1 MVTSYR
7 DKVSCA
13 KLEKQGVVQTLTHRM
28 PSSRADFYELPT
40 TLLRAALKHL
50 STQGK
55 AQIFAGTEAGDG
67 EGVKFV

>member
-1 MVTSYR
+1 MAISYR
-7 DKVSCA
+7 DKVSRA
-13 KLEKQGVVQTLTHRM
+13 KLEEQGLVRTLTDSI